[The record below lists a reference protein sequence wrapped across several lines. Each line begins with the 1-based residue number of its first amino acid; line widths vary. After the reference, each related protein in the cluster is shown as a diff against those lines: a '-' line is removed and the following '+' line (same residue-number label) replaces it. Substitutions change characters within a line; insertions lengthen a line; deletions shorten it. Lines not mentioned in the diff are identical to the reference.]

1 MRGEKPNRTFVLY
14 SQMEVKIDMDSMR
27 IYQGLP
33 TAGSTGVRQRTPQA
47 ATVGAFADILQQVDN
62 RVTFSK
68 HAAQRMEMRGISC
81 SDQDL
86 ARLDTTVDRMAAK
99 GARESLIYLN
109 DTALVVSIPQRTV
122 VTAVDGANAKENIFT
137 NIDSA
142 AIL

>member
-1 MRGEKPNRTFVLY
+1 M
-14 SQMEVKIDMDSMR
+14 
-27 IYQGLP
+27 
-33 TAGSTGVRQRTPQA
+33 
-47 ATVGAFADILQQVDN
+47 GAFADILQQVDN

-68 HAAQRMEMRGISC
+68 HAAQRMEMRGISF

>member
-1 MRGEKPNRTFVLY
+1 
-14 SQMEVKIDMDSMR
+14 MEVKIDMDSMR

-33 TAGSTGVRQRTPQA
+33 TAASPGARSTPRA

-68 HAAQRMEMRGISC
+68 HAAQRMEMRGISF

-86 ARLDTTVDRMAAK
+86 ARLDTTVNRMAAK

>member
-33 TAGSTGVRQRTPQA
+33 TAASPGARSTPRA

-68 HAAQRMEMRGISC
+68 HAAQRMEMRGISF